1 MDSRIIPQDFYVYLH
16 RRATD
21 NSVFYVGKGVKRR
34 AWSKKN
40 RNIYWHRTVEKYGY
54 TVEIVLAGLQSWYA
68 LELERDIVARYSDSR
83 LANLTSGGDGIWLAS
98 EETRKKISA
107 SKKGKKANPEAVAKM
122 LETRKGYRHSEE
134 TKRRI
139 SEGQRGNKR
148 GPETGKKIAEARKGY
163 VVSEETKKK
172 LSAAAKG
179 RKPSEK
185 AVELLRQRWAGRKHT
200 PESLEKMRLAQQN
213 RKPITEETR
222 AKLSAA
228 SKGRKQSPEA
238 IAKTVA
244 FHTGRKR
251 SEEFRERMREIAK
264 NRPKPSEEHKKKI
277 SEGGLRRWAKV
288 KENQAQLPLDF
299 MG

>member
-54 TVEIVLAGLQSWYA
+54 TVEIVMAGLQSWYA

-107 SKKGKKANPEAVAKM
+107 SKRGKNLKNEHAQKIADS
-122 LETRKGYRHSEE
+122 LRGRKHSEE

-139 SEGQRGNKR
+139 AEGQRGNKR
-148 GPETGKKIAEARKGY
+148 GPETGKKISEANKKRPP
-163 VVSEETKKK
+163 VSDETRKK

-185 AVELLRQRWAGRKHT
+185 AVELLRQRWAD
-200 PESLEKMRLAQQN
+200 

-251 SEEFRERMREIAK
+251 PEEFRERMREIAK

-277 SEGGLRRWAKV
+277 SEGNLRRWAKI

-299 MG
+299 MD